1 MTDDRHPRPL
11 DLPTAVPL
19 HDGADL
25 AALDDAKVLAAP
37 DDPAA
42 WPRWR
47 ERLHA
52 WRADAR
58 ARIAYDGARYAT
70 IGAPVFSLGLVP
82 LWDETVCD
90 HDHGVFTVDAF
101 VSRAERRFGG
111 HDAVLLWHGYPVVGV
126 DRRRQLDFFRDLA
139 DLPAAVEAF
148 HARGVRCFVPYAP
161 WSDGAGDEAAA
172 EIAEL
177 VRWLGADGVFLDTL
191 KEGSTALRSA
201 LDRLA
206 PGAIM
211 GGESRV
217 PLARIHDHAVSWGQ
231 WFADSPVPGVVR
243 AKWFE
248 RRHIV
253 HHTRR
258 WHRDHRGELESAWLN
273 GCGIVVW
280 ENVFGSWVGWRDED
294 AAALRAMRRVQGP
307 YAAHLTSE
315 DWTPL
320 ADHPGGGTPVFASR
334 WEHDGAALWTVVH
347 RGGGDV
353 GPWLVADDRPGQVWT
368 ELTTG
373 RRLEPERLPDG
384 RVAVGHGV
392 PPHGLAAVLA
402 SPTTPDPPA
411 GGIDEPH
418 PSPRR
423 RTVRRPAPL
432 AAAPAPPPGTLA
444 HPGGRHALTV
454 RYRLRE
460 CGLYGEVPF
469 VDAWKPAPGVRLH
482 REATLDRQV
491 DLAAFAIAA
500 TEVSNDDY
508 ARFLAAT
515 GYRPLRGD
523 RFLAHWPD
531 ARPAPGD
538 RDAPVTHVDLD
549 DARAYAAWEGLRLP
563 TEDEWQVA
571 AEAGLLRR
579 GDPAVWNLT
588 ESEHRDGRTRFS
600 ILKGGCAFEATGSAW
615 SFDGGLRSP
624 DHAAKLIRL
633 AGGLER
639 APTIGFRCAA
649 DLVGH

>member
-1 MTDDRHPRPL
+1 VSLDRHPRPL

-25 AALDDAKVLAAP
+25 TVLDDAKVLAAP

-70 IGAPVFSLGLVP
+70 IGAPIFSLGLVP
-82 LWDETVCD
+82 LWDEALYD
-90 HDHGVFTVDAF
+90 HDRGAFTVDAF
-101 VSRAERRFGG
+101 VSHAERRFGG
-111 HDAVLLWHGYPVVGV
+111 LDAVLLWHGYPVVGI
-126 DRRRQLDFFRDLA
+126 DRRRQLDFLRELP
-139 DLPAAVEAF
+139 DLPGVVAAF

-161 WSDGAGDEAAA
+161 WSDGEGEEAAA
-172 EIAEL
+172 GVAEL
-177 VRWLGADGVFLDTL
+177 VAWLGADGVFLDTL
-191 KEGSTALRSA
+191 KEGSTALATA
-201 LDRLA
+201 LD
-206 PGAIM
+206 PWGTGTVM

-217 PLARIHDHAVSWGQ
+217 PLARIHDHAVSWAQ

-258 WHRDHRGELESAWLN
+258 WHRHHRGELESAWLN

-280 ENVFGSWVGWRDED
+280 ENVFGSWVGWRDVD

-307 YAAHLTSE
+307 YAPWLTAE

-320 ADHPGGGTPVFASR
+320 ADHPGGGAPVFASR

-347 RGGGDV
+347 RGGGYL
-353 GPWLVADDRPGQVWT
+353 GPWLVADDRPGQLWT
-368 ELTTG
+368 ELMTG
-373 RRLEPERLPDG
+373 RRLEPEHLPDG
-384 RVAVGHGV
+384 RVAVGRGV
-392 PPHGLAAVLA
+392 PPHGLAAVWA
-402 SPTTPDPPA
+402 SRTPPDRPGRA
-411 GGIDEPH
+411 IDELQRA
-418 PSPRR
+418 PRR
-423 RTVRRPAPL
+423 RIVRRPAPL
-432 AAAPAPPPGTLA
+432 APAPAPPPGMLA
-444 HPGGRHALTV
+444 HPGGRHVLSV

-482 REATLDRQV
+482 RDTTIDRQV
-491 DLAAFAIAA
+491 DLTPFAIAA
-500 TEVSNDDY
+500 TEVTNSDY
-508 ARFLAAT
+508 ARFLADT
-515 GYRPLRGD
+515 GYRPLSGT
-523 RFLAHWPD
+523 RFLAHWRD
-531 ARPAPGD
+531 GAPAQAD

-549 DARAYAAWEGLRLP
+549 DARAFATWAGLRLP

-571 AEAGLLRR
+571 AAAGLLRR
-579 GDPAVWNLT
+579 GEPAVWNLT
-588 ESEHRDGRTRFS
+588 ESEHRDGHSRFS

-633 AGGLER
+633 PGALER
-639 APTIGFRCAA
+639 APTVGFRCAV
-649 DLVGH
+649 DLAGH